1 MWMPVTATACTVT
14 QAPALRPPNDL
25 SHEVPPQAGP
35 TLPGIPAL
43 VDIDKVLQT
52 RSKAVP
58 RLRATDFYYP
68 PLFYYSQAG
77 LGTRYTQG
85 RE

>member
-1 MWMPVTATACTVT
+1 MWMPVTAIACTVT

-43 VDIDKVLQT
+43 VDADKVLQRGARPCHDIERQYLLET
-52 RSKAVP
+52 TTVP
-58 RLRATDFYYP
+58 GQP
-68 PLFYYSQAG
+68 
-77 LGTRYTQG
+77 
-85 RE
+85 

>member
-43 VDIDKVLQT
+43 VDVDKVLQT

-58 RLRATDFYYP
+58 RHRATVEN
-68 PLFYYSQAG
+68 
-77 LGTRYTQG
+77 LGSSLVF
-85 RE
+85 

>member
-43 VDIDKVLQT
+43 VDVDKVLQT

-58 RLRATDFYYP
+58 RHRATVEN
-68 PLFYYSQAG
+68 LFNLEIKPTLPKGGHSSTLY
-77 LGTRYTQG
+77 
-85 RE
+85 